1 MTHASPLRALL
12 LLLLAAP
19 AIAQAPWGQT
29 VTEDAEIQ
37 GQLLDITVPAGFGSP
52 IERMLLKATGNDLAG
67 PEGLL
72 FEGFGVG
79 SDYVP
84 NRRLNERLAVGA
96 DSAGNPQL
104 RYIYDCDGPNIAGL
118 RVTRII
124 EPLPREASVRVRWR
138 VENRG
143 EDAQWVVPWVRNDFT
158 PGGAIG
164 ASDRLDLPTMD
175 GLLQATDTGWH
186 AAARNWAAATDPVAR
201 ETVYAVFDAED
212 TFGFL
217 AETGAPGRP
226 AARVQTAFVPRRMD
240 PGDSWET
247 VYRVNAV
254 RGLEHVNFAASE
266 MAGQVDYED
275 GALVLR
281 LAAATLLPDLRLDAE
296 VVSDS
301 GERFPLPPKQFQL
314 EPGLVIRCSYE
325 WQAPGDGFYRIVGR
339 LSADGRPFPLSS
351 DLNVPMSGI
360 DAVFAVG
367 RAGALMLDSWTDAP
381 WSLERGPRQIERDL
395 AVGGAFPIWFESPMH
410 KVSQHDVPQATGARK
425 TTQRIRLAR
434 GEGESFQLAL
444 RTPPDRGLRDLRVSV
459 GNLVHPDSGSTLT
472 SGEAVSVHRIAF
484 HRVDLPSYFEGPTGL
499 FPDALPPFAPITVP
513 PDTTVPV
520 WIDVQAPR
528 DATPGVYLGTV
539 QVRSPDLDPID
550 LALEVEVLPFS
561 LPQTPR
567 FRTDFGLD
575 TDAAWRDAQRAG
587 YTGSRDALLRQYR
600 ALASTH
606 RLTLREL
613 AQMPSESADYAASLR
628 AFAAELPALKA
639 AGITTI
645 AVPPSLLDAP
655 EQLRLA
661 NAFVKEHGLED
672 IAFCHFSHEPQRPA
686 WPRLVDRLNAWNG
699 LAPDIPIMVTTNGLE
714 PFIPDA
720 LDIWGIHLPV
730 YDTTT
735 GGALLT
741 RASEGG
747 SVWWYVDHAPP
758 RPYGNL
764 FLDFAGIEHRVLFW
778 QAWALGVKGM
788 HHWAVNVNPD
798 GQDPWQ
804 SQIDVTPANG
814 NGMLIYPGPNGPVPS
829 IRLAAVRDGLEDY
842 EYLVLLGDLL
852 AEADSRG
859 IVGDAVDQ
867 GRIARN
873 LQTLI
878 PNLVGFSRDPAVLS
892 MHRNRIAD
900 AIIALQ
906 TRLGR

>member
-1 MTHASPLRALL
+1 MC
-12 LLLLAAP
+12 LAWP
-19 AIAQAPWGQT
+19 VYAQTPWGQT

-37 GQLLDITVPAGFGSP
+37 GELLDIVVPMGFGSP
-52 IERMLLKATGNDLAG
+52 IERMRLKATGSNLAG

-84 NRRLNERLAVGA
+84 NRRLNERLAVGS
-96 DSAGNPQL
+96 DGAGNPQL
-104 RYIYDCDGPNIAGL
+104 RYVYDCDGPNIAGL

-143 EDAQWVVPWVRNDFT
+143 EDSQWVVPWVRNDFA
-158 PGGAIG
+158 PGGGIG
-164 ASDRLDLPTMD
+164 SGDRLDLPTMD
-175 GLLQATDTGWH
+175 GLLSAEYTGWH
-186 AAARNWAAATDPVAR
+186 AAARNWAAATDPDAR

-217 AETGAPGRP
+217 AETGTSSRP

-266 MAGQVDYED
+266 MAGQVSYDEE
-275 GALVLR
+275 GTLVLR
-281 LAAATLLPDLRLDAE
+281 LAAATLLPELRLDAE
-296 VVSDS
+296 VVSDD
-301 GERFPLPPKQFQL
+301 GERFELTPKQFQL
-314 EPGLVIRCSYE
+314 EPGLVIRCTYE
-325 WQAPGDGFYRIVGR
+325 WTAPKDGIYRIVGR
-339 LSADGRPFPLSS
+339 LSSGGQAFPLSS

-367 RAGALMLDSWTDAP
+367 QDGAPMLDSWTDAP
-381 WSLERGPRQIERDL
+381 WRLERGRVTLERQL
-395 AVGGAFPIWFESPMH
+395 AVEGDFPIWFESPMH
-410 KVSQHDVPQATGARK
+410 KVSQHDVPEASGPPK
-425 TTQRIRLAR
+425 TTQRIRLAG
-434 GEGESFQLAL
+434 GEGESFQVVL
-444 RTPPDRGLRDLRVSV
+444 RTPSTRGVRELRVSMSDLVNTQTGAALAV
-459 GNLVHPDSGSTLT
+459 GD
-472 SGEAVSVHRIAF
+472 AVSVHRVAF

-499 FPDALPPFAPITVP
+499 FPDALLPFEPIAVP
-513 PDTTVPV
+513 PNTTVPV
-520 WIDVQAPR
+520 WVDVHAPR
-528 DATPGVYLGTV
+528 GTPPGTYVGTV
-539 QVRSPDLDPID
+539 QVRSPDLDPVD
-550 LALEVEVLPFS
+550 LAVEAEVMPFELPA
-561 LPQTPR
+561 TPR
-567 FRTDFGLD
+567 FATDFGLD

-587 YTGSRDALLRQYR
+587 YRGGRDALLDEYR
-600 ALASTH
+600 RLASRH

-613 AQMPSESADYAASLR
+613 SAFPAESADYAASLR
-628 AFAAELPALKA
+628 AFEADLPALKD
-639 AGITTI
+639 AGATSI
-645 AVPPSLLDAP
+645 AVPASLLDAP
-655 EQLRLA
+655 QQLEMA

-672 IAFCHFSHEPQRPA
+672 RVFCHFAHEPMRPA
-686 WPRLVDRLNAWNG
+686 WPRLIDSLNAWSNT
-699 LAPDIPIMVTTNGLE
+699 APDIPLLVTTHGLE

-720 LDIWGIHLPV
+720 LDIWGVHLPV
-730 YDTTT
+730 YDTTA

-747 SVWWYVDHAPP
+747 RVWWYVDHAPP

-788 HHWAVNVNPD
+788 HYWAVNANPE

-804 SQIDVTPANG
+804 SQLDVTPANG
-814 NGMLIYPGPNGPVPS
+814 NGMLIYPGPDGPVPS

-852 AEADSRG
+852 DEADARG
-859 IVGDAVDQ
+859 MTGEAVDK

-878 PNLVGFSRDPAVLS
+878 PNLVGFSRDPAVLAS
-892 MHRNRIAD
+892 HRGRIAD
-900 AIIALQ
+900 AIIALHGA
-906 TRLGR
+906 LGR